1 SEAREV
7 ELFRGGE
14 FGTLNGQS
22 LATLTIAF
30 RGTSPPA
37 RGSVTLTE
45 RRSGEVAAEELSG
58 KAFFEFRQKF
68 RPGDYEVG
76 VLNAYGFFI
85 ESISYNGAPVANK
98 MVRIRGTEP
107 ANLTITL
114 QRGKSRIE
122 GLVLSGSKPA
132 RGVMVVLIPE
142 ASLNAPA
149 SFRRAQ
155 SNTDGSF
162 AFAMVTP
169 GK

>member
-1 SEAREV
+1 
-7 ELFRGGE
+7 
-14 FGTLNGQS
+14 
-22 LATLTIAF
+22 
-30 RGTSPPA
+30 
-37 RGSVTLTE
+37 
-45 RRSGEVAAEELSG
+45 
-58 KAFFEFRQKF
+58 AFFEFRQKF

-149 SFRRAQ
+149 SVRRAQ

-169 GK
+169 GKYALLAIANGWELSWPRLESLKPFFAKSKQLQVAESGPNGTTVTLNLEVQ